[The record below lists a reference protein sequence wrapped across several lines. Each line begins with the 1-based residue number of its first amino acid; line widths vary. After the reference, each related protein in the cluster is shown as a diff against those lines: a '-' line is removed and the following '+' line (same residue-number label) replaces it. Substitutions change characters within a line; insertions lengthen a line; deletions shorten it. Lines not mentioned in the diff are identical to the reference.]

1 MPPIRFEL
9 LRSDGAPVVYFPAS
23 LPLYRR
29 IWCQVEI
36 MALYLQDGP
45 LTRIRVKGADEE
57 MLLQTGVATALVS
70 IQACEFSACSLK
82 SRLTAP
88 IESRQGFK
96 QLASDCFPCERK
108 SLPAI
113 DDCSG

>member
-23 LPLYRR
+23 LPVYRR

-57 MLLQTGVATALVS
+57 MLLQTGVATALAS
-70 IQACEFSACSLK
+70 IQACEFSACPLK
-82 SRLTAP
+82 SRLTTP
-88 IESRQGFK
+88 SESLQGFN

-108 SLPAI
+108 TFPEI
-113 DDCSG
+113 DLCSG

>member
-23 LPLYRR
+23 LPVYRR

-57 MLLQTGVATALVS
+57 MLLQTGVVTALAS
-70 IQACEFSACSLK
+70 IQACEFSACPLK
-82 SRLTAP
+82 SRLTASV
-88 IESRQGFK
+88 ESPQGFK
-96 QLASDCFPCERK
+96 QLTSDCFPCERK
-108 SLPAI
+108 TFPEI
-113 DDCSG
+113 DLCSG